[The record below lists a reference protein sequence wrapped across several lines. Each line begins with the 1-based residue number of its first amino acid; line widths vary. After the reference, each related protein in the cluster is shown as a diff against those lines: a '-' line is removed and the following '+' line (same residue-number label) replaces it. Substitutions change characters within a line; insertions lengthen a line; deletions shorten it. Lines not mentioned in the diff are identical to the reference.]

1 MRHFKTPKYPVRAI
15 DSDQELLIESDWVEL
30 SDAEAAAA
38 LAPTAAEVSQ
48 RRIAV
53 LKDKLASTDYKLM
66 PDYDKPSETIKQQR
80 QSWREEIRT
89 LSA

>member
-15 DSDQELLIESDWVEL
+15 DSDQEFLIESDWVEL
-30 SDAEAAAA
+30 SDAELAAA
-38 LAPTAAEVSQ
+38 LAPTAAEISQ
-48 RRIAV
+48 RRIAE
-53 LKDKLASTDYKLM
+53 LKNKLASTDYKLM

-80 QSWREEIRT
+80 QSWREEIRA

>member
-1 MRHFKTPKYPVRAI
+1 MKHFKTPKNDIRAI
-15 DSDQELLIESDWVEL
+15 DSDQEFLIESDWVEL
-30 SDAEAAAA
+30 SDAELAAA
-38 LAPTAAEVSQ
+38 LAPTTAEINQ
-48 RRIAV
+48 RRISV
-53 LKDKLASTDYKLM
+53 LKEKLASTDYKLM

>member
-1 MRHFKTPKYPVRAI
+1 MKHFKTPKNDIRAI

-30 SDAEAAAA
+30 SDAELAAA

-53 LKDKLASTDYKLM
+53 LKSKLASTDYKLM

>member
-1 MRHFKTPKYPVRAI
+1 MKYFKTPKYNIRGI
-15 DSDQELLIESDWVEL
+15 DSDQEFLIESDWVEL
-30 SDAEAAAA
+30 SDAEVAAA

-48 RRIAV
+48 RRIAA
-53 LKDKLASTDYKLM
+53 LKSKLASTDYKLM

-80 QSWREEIRT
+80 QSWREEIRA

>member
-1 MRHFKTPKYPVRAI
+1 MRHFKTPKYPVHAI
-15 DSDQELLIESDWVEL
+15 DSGQEFLIESDWVEL
-30 SDAEAAAA
+30 SDAEVAAA

>member
-1 MRHFKTPKYPVRAI
+1 MKHFKTPKNDIRAI
-15 DSDQELLIESDWVEL
+15 DSDQEFLIESDWVEL
-30 SDAEAAAA
+30 SDAELAAA
-38 LAPTAAEVSQ
+38 LAPTTAEINQ
-48 RRIAV
+48 RRIAE
-53 LKDKLASTDYKLM
+53 LKNKLASTDYKLM